1 MPTEKKKYVSLD
13 GLTQYDTLIKQEI
26 TNQVDEKSQ
35 VQIIEW
41 EDDD

>member
-1 MPTEKKKYVSLD
+1 MSTEQKKYVSLD
-13 GLTQYDTLIKQEI
+13 GLTSYDALIKHEI
-26 TNQVDEKSQ
+26 TKQVEEKSQ